1 MVHVRVAG
9 GLRARVLVV
18 AVRERLGVRPLCGG
32 EPDDRARAADV
43 RLAGG
48 DGETLRRVVEV
59 GGGVDV
65 EVLVEVGLG
74 QAREVGF
81 QGCGD
86 VASAGESL
94 VGRRTAMFALAS
106 GIRCRRKATNLMIDL
121 PINNRHVS
129 EVAAQYG
136 DCGSLGE
143 ELAIEDRVEGL
154 VRPRAVT
161 GYWSVN
167 RPMWLARGNTYKLYM
182 TRSCARAR
190 ALTSAARRQA
200 IFAATEPEPQPAC
213 SA

>member
-86 VASAGESL
+86 VASAGEGL
-94 VGRRTAMFALAS
+94 VGRRTVMFWLGS
-106 GIRCRRKATNLMIDL
+106 GIRYRRKAANLVIDL
-121 PINNRHVS
+121 PNNDRHLS
-129 EVAAQYG
+129 EVAAQDG
-136 DCGSLGE
+136 DCGGLCE
-143 ELAIEDRVEGL
+143 QLAIEDRVEGL
-154 VRPRAVT
+154 VRPRTMT
-161 GYWSVN
+161 GHLSVN
-167 RPMWLARGNTYKLYM
+167 QHMWLARGDTYKLYM

-200 IFAATEPEPQPAC
+200 IFAATEPELQPAC